1 MTNASLDSMQVCA
14 FQEAD
19 ASNPAKGSLS
29 DLRLSDTV
37 PHAVQPSSEISQSV
51 LSLRLSSSYSEVLCG
66 TPVLTTVTVGK
77 PPKAHFFR
85 VSPDPAHQAV
95 FVLLDGSKLGAD
107 GMYAISP
114 EIAAEIPDHVRAY
127 QLRLAVTTFDVP
139 YLVPIPLPGA
149 DGRRNV
155 WHVSLGQAVTLAE
168 SDWIR
173 ISANT
178 MRGAYDVFRALSQTQ
193 EPKWPDLSF
202 DQLLELAFRDR
213 LILNREHP
221 LLAQLRGE

>member
-1 MTNASLDSMQVCA
+1 MTNASPDSMQVCA
-14 FQEAD
+14 SQEVD
-19 ASNPAKGSLS
+19 ASTPVKGSLA
-29 DLRLSDTV
+29 DLRLSDAV
-37 PHAVQPSSEISQSV
+37 PHAVQLSSEISQSV
-51 LSLRLSSSYSEVLCG
+51 LGLRLSSSYSEVLCG
-66 TPVLTTVTVGK
+66 TPVLAAVTVGK

-85 VSPDPAHQAV
+85 VSPDPAHQAA
-95 FVLLDGSKLGAD
+95 FVLLDGNKLGAD

-114 EIAAEIPDHVRAY
+114 DVVAEIPDHVRAY

-139 YLVPIPLPGA
+139 YLIPVPLPGA
-149 DGRRNV
+149 DGKRNV
-155 WHVSLGQAVTLAE
+155 WHVSLGHAVSLAE

-178 MRGAYDVFRALSQTQ
+178 MRGSYDVYRALSQTQ
-193 EPKWPDLSF
+193 APKWPDLDF

>member
-1 MTNASLDSMQVCA
+1 MTNTSPDSMQVCMP
-14 FQEAD
+14 QEAD
-19 ASNPAKGSLS
+19 TLTPVKGSLA
-29 DLRLSDTV
+29 DLRLSNAV
-37 PHAVQPSSEISQSV
+37 PDAAQPNAGISQSI
-51 LSLRLSSSYSEVLCG
+51 LGLRLSSSYTEVLCG
-66 TPVLTTVTVGK
+66 APILTTVKVGK

-95 FVLLDGSKLGAD
+95 FVLLDGNKLDAD

-178 MRGAYDVFRALSQTQ
+178 TRGAYDVFRAHNQTQ

-213 LILNREHP
+213 LILNREHQ
-221 LLAQLRGE
+221 LLARLRGE

>member
-1 MTNASLDSMQVCA
+1 MNIETTASLREIAIPSVTQPTPEIA
-14 FQEAD
+14 Q
-19 ASNPAKGSLS
+19 SILG
-29 DLRLSDTV
+29 LRLNSNYSDIV
-37 PHAVQPSSEISQSV
+37 
-51 LSLRLSSSYSEVLCG
+51 CG

-85 VSPDPAHQAV
+85 VSPDPDHQAV

-127 QLRLAVTTFDVP
+127 QLRLAVTTFDVS